1 MESFRI
7 KNLRSIKDSNDIEIN
22 RCNFFIGANGTGK
35 SSILRFFPLIK
46 QTISQKSSSPI
57 LWYAKEGVDF
67 GSYDE
72 SVNKSNKSRGITL
85 LFEFNTEIEISK
97 SLISR
102 LLRNYAYWGF
112 HDNESRYHYWLN
124 KDTKIDFQKVEIT
137 ILDNKFSSL
146 TLFFD
151 SQKIKFDFS
160 EERICV
166 DKEEYENVKLF
177 SLKGEYPLLPSLAIE
192 DNGKKV
198 SVEEY
203 YLKKLKIF
211 LQKDTN
217 LNISAETWLKVF
229 ERVNYSKDRGEIYSR
244 ITTSKLP
251 KTITRKFREAN
262 NSINRDLLYRYIFI
276 ILSSVLITDINQLI
290 SDYFKNIIYIA
301 PIRATAERY
310 YRIQG
315 LSVEEVD
322 PMGANVPMILSY
334 MESDTNLRKEWQD
347 WTMGHFDTKYRART
361 QGGNTSIVV
370 FIDKEFYNLADTG
383 FGYSQ
388 FLPILLM
395 LWQEERRKEESNQD
409 WIFSFEEPE
418 EKKLPKVI
426 IIEQPELHLHPKLQA
441 QFAELLFN
449 IITRT
454 NNKFDFIIETHST
467 TIINKIGQL
476 IEQSHFQDVK
486 SNPEEKFNLYLVNNN
501 SSKEKIVKTRYD
513 KEGVVETW
521 PIGFL

>member
-1 MESFRI
+1 M
-7 KNLRSIKDSNDIEIN
+7 
-22 RCNFFIGANGTGK
+22 
-35 SSILRFFPLIK
+35 
-46 QTISQKSSSPI
+46 
-57 LWYAKEGVDF
+57 
-67 GSYDE
+67 
-72 SVNKSNKSRGITL
+72 
-85 LFEFNTEIEISK
+85 
-97 SLISR
+97 
-102 LLRNYAYWGF
+102 
-112 HDNESRYHYWLN
+112 
-124 KDTKIDFQKVEIT
+124 
-137 ILDNKFSSL
+137 
-146 TLFFD
+146 
-151 SQKIKFDFS
+151 
-160 EERICV
+160 
-166 DKEEYENVKLF
+166 
-177 SLKGEYPLLPSLAIE
+177 LPSLAIE

-361 QGGNTSIVV
+361 QGGNTSIEV
-370 FIDKEFYNLADTG
+370 FIDNEFYNLADTG